1 MDWKEFQLDKELD
14 HASNIPSLY
23 RVDYARCG
31 ISNGSNETFV
41 AVMDQSSK
49 LDDGSIIRC
58 ENKANVLVC
67 RQIGDGINVRK

>member
-31 ISNGSNETFV
+31 ISNGSNEIFV
-41 AVMDQSSK
+41 AIDQSSK
-49 LDDGSIIRC
+49 LDDDGSII
-58 ENKANVLVC
+58 
-67 RQIGDGINVRK
+67 